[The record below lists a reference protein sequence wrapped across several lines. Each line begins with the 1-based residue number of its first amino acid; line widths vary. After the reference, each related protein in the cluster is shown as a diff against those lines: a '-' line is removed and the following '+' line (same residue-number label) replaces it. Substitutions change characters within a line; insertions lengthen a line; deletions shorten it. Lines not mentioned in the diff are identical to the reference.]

1 MNGRKN
7 PNMETFLCTSGDRL
21 GKAHLNSHRGN
32 SKMYVL
38 TDEDLEEEKISHRK
52 NPTNIQ
58 RKLEKTRK
66 RHHDE
71 EDIQEGL
78 LKN

>member
-1 MNGRKN
+1 M
-7 PNMETFLCTSGDRL
+7 
-21 GKAHLNSHRGN
+21 
-32 SKMYVL
+32 L
-38 TDEDLEEEKISHRK
+38 TDEEDLEEEKISHRK
-52 NPTNIQ
+52 NATNIQ